1 MGYGVCSVGVCNFKV
16 VTINKMTRILTE
28 EHKRKTRETML
39 KRVKEGKQK
48 GLFQKGHIP
57 FPIGVT
63 N

>member
-1 MGYGVCSVGVCNFKV
+1 MCNFKV